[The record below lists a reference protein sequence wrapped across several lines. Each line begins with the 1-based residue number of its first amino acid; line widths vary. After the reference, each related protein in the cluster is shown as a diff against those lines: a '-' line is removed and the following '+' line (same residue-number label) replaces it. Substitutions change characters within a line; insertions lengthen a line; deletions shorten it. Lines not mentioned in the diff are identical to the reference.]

1 LNFVASIA
9 APPPKQARWILI
21 ILLLACACARPF
33 AELPSSEA
41 GGKTKSIFVVNYGW
55 HSALVIKKTDISEG
69 VMPEVKDF
77 SDAEYLEVGWGDWD
91 YYQASDPG
99 LRLALKA
106 AFWSSRSVLH
116 VAGFKGAVENYFRGS
131 ETVEIVLGEKA
142 HHRLIQFLSD
152 TFSRPAGA
160 APLETRPGL
169 YANSRFYPAT
179 GKFHLFRNCNT
190 WVAEALRS
198 AGLPIST
205 ASAFTAGNLSHQVK
219 QLGAVI
225 K

>member
-1 LNFVASIA
+1 MASIA
-9 APPPKQARWILI
+9 APLPKQARWILI
-21 ILLLACACARPF
+21 ILLLGCAGARPI

-41 GGKTKSIFVVNYGW
+41 GRKTKSIFVVNYGW
-55 HSALVIKKTDISEG
+55 HSALVIKKADVSEG
-69 VMPEVKDF
+69 VIREVKDF

-91 YYQASDPG
+91 YYQAPDPG
-99 LRLALKA
+99 LGMALKA

-116 VAGFKGAVENYFRGS
+116 VAGFNGAVENYFRGS

-142 HHRLIQFLSD
+142 HHQLIQFLSD
-152 TFSRPAGA
+152 TFSRPARA
-160 APLETRPGL
+160 APPETRPGL

-198 AGLPIST
+198 AGLPVSPAT
-205 ASAFTAGNLSHQVK
+205 SFTAGNLSHQVK
-219 QLGAVI
+219 QLGSALN
-225 K
+225 